1 MTGAKLTIGS
11 RGSDLALYQAN
22 FIREILEQQHDC
34 SVKISIINTAGDADK
49 ELPFEMM
56 EGTGYFTKELEEALL
71 QGEIDVAVHSLKDVM
86 TTQPQG
92 LMLGAVGY
100 RIDRREILLIRK
112 GSEITHGLLPVKSG
126 GIIGTS
132 SLRRKCQIAFHN
144 PTLIVKDLRGN
155 VPTRIAKLRNG
166 YYDAI
171 LIAAAGVKRLEL
183 DLSEFIT
190 LLLDS
195 QVFLPAPA
203 QGMLGIQIRSK
214 DSSVKRIISRL
225 GSDTASLES
234 TLERGLL
241 KLFNAGCS
249 LPLGVYS
256 ETNGGNHR
264 LKAVLG
270 IRDGGHWAE
279 LKQIDV
285 NGSDAHH
292 LVNQAYAGLNKEVQ
306 NCA

>member
-11 RGSDLALYQAN
+11 RGSALALHQAN
-22 FIREILEQQHDC
+22 FIREILERQHDC
-34 SVKISIINTAGDADK
+34 SVKISIINTAGDSDK

-166 YYDAI
+166 HYDAI
-171 LIAAAGVKRLEL
+171 LIAAAGVKRLDL
-183 DLSEFIT
+183 DLSEFVT
-190 LLLDS
+190 VLLDS
-195 QVFLPAPA
+195 QKFLPAPA
-203 QGMLGIQIRSK
+203 QGMLGIQIRSNDLDVEK
-214 DSSVKRIISRL
+214 IISPL
-225 GSDTASLES
+225 NSETASLES
-234 TLERGLL
+234 ALERGLL

-256 ETNGGNHR
+256 KTEGKNHR

-270 IRDGGHWAE
+270 IRDGDQWAE
-279 LKQIDV
+279 PKRIDV
-285 NGSDAHH
+285 TGTDVQQ
-292 LVNQAYAGLNKEVQ
+292 LVNRAYTGLNEKVKS
-306 NCA
+306 CA

>member
-1 MTGAKLTIGS
+1 MTGANLTIGS

-22 FIREILEQQHDC
+22 FIREILEGEHNC
-34 SVKISIINTAGDADK
+34 SIKIRIINSGGDFDK
-49 ELPFEMM
+49 ELSFEMM

-71 QGEIDVAVHSLKDVM
+71 EGYIDLAVHSLKDVM

-112 GSEITHGLLPVKSG
+112 GSEITHGLLPVISG
-126 GIIGTS
+126 GKIGTS
-132 SLRRKCQIAFHN
+132 SLRRKCQIAYHN
-144 PTLIVKDLRGN
+144 PTLITKDLRGN
-155 VPTRIAKLRNG
+155 VPTRIAKLRSG
-166 YYDAI
+166 DYDAI
-171 LIAAAGVKRLEL
+171 LIAAAGVKRLNL

-190 LLLDS
+190 VLLDS
-195 QVFLPAPA
+195 RKFLPAPA
-203 QGMLGIQIRSK
+203 QGMLGIQIRLDDLPVEK
-214 DSSVKRIISRL
+214 IISRL
-225 GSDTASLES
+225 RSDTASMES

-256 ETNGGNHR
+256 ETNGENHH

-270 IRDGGHWAE
+270 IRDGDNWSG

-292 LVNQAYAGLNKEVQ
+292 LVRQAYAGLNEEVRT
-306 NCA
+306 CA

>member
-1 MTGAKLTIGS
+1 MTGVNLTIGA
-11 RGSDLALYQAN
+11 RGSDLALHQAN
-22 FIREILEQQHDC
+22 FIREILEREHNC
-34 SVKISIINTAGDADK
+34 SIKIRIINTGGDFDK

-112 GSEITHGLLPVKSG
+112 GSEITHGLLPVKPG
-126 GIIGTS
+126 GVIGTS

-155 VPTRIAKLRNG
+155 VPTRIDKLRNG
-166 YYDAI
+166 NYDAI
-171 LIAAAGVKRLEL
+171 LIAAAGVKRLNL

-190 LLLDS
+190 VLLDS
-195 QVFLPAPA
+195 QEFLPAPA
-203 QGMLGIQIRSK
+203 QGMLGIQIRSN
-214 DSSVKRIISRL
+214 DSVVEKIISRL
-225 GSDTASLES
+225 GSETASLES
-234 TLERGLL
+234 ALERGLL
-241 KLFNAGCS
+241 KLFKAGCS

-256 ETNGGNHR
+256 KTNGKNHR

-270 IRDGGHWAE
+270 IRNGNNWVE
-279 LKQIDV
+279 LKQIDF

-292 LVNQAYAGLNKEVQ
+292 LVNQAYAGLIEEVQ
-306 NCA
+306 TCA